1 VGADDQRAGVAVKS
15 RLGATLCFIAV
26 AASAAGAQTPPPAVP
41 PPVAGPTFA
50 PGTPATPPAFATPA
64 PAGTTAPPALASP
77 AAAAT
82 TVAPAGIATP
92 TTAPT
97 VAPTPAYVQY
107 TGQLLDVRPGE
118 VFFTTGDVFATVEP
132 LRIIDADTGL
142 PTSKTPAVKMF
153 ARATF
158 DPASHK
164 IVELAITR
172 RRLQMSTSEAQIADF
187 ALPVTNGDKAPE
199 LAGPAITGKQVAVVF
214 EVTVPPTTSLTDE
227 IYISTDVS
235 QWNPEAIRL
244 DRTDAYRYRAV
255 RYFASG
261 TKFAYRVTRGTWN
274 SVERGEDN
282 LDAPAHNFF
291 VREVDSLVAR
301 VTVYHWSDENPA
313 AQGAGP
319 NSIPTPYNSNPF
331 AGGPGSIQ
339 VPQVPTPAPTPHR

>member
-1 VGADDQRAGVAVKS
+1 VRS
-15 RLGATLCFIAV
+15 RLGATLCFVAL
-26 AASAAGAQTPPPAVP
+26 AASAAGAQTPPPAIP

-50 PGTPATPPAFATPA
+50 PAAPPTLPATPATTAVPSAA
-64 PAGTTAPPALASP
+64 PANATTA
-77 AAAAT
+77 
-82 TVAPAGIATP
+82 APNGIATP
-92 TTAPT
+92 TTPPT
-97 VAPTPAYVQY
+97 VAPTPAFIQY
-107 TGQLLDVRPGE
+107 TAQLLDVVPGY
-118 VFFTTGDVFATVEP
+118 VYFTTGDVFPTVEP
-132 LRIIDADTGL
+132 LRVIDADTGL

-158 DPASHK
+158 DPVSHK
-164 IVELAITR
+164 IIELAITR
-172 RRLQMSTSEAQIADF
+172 RRLPTSTSEAQVVEF
-187 ALPVTNGDKAPE
+187 AIPATNGDKAPE

-235 QWNPEAIRL
+235 QWNPQAIRL
-244 DRTDAYRYRAV
+244 DRTDAYRYRAI

-313 AQGAGP
+313 SQGAGP
-319 NSIPTPYNSNPF
+319 NSIPTPYNSSPF
-331 AGGPGSIQ
+331 AGGPPGGIL